1 MKKIGS
7 LLILIVSISATA
19 IAGNN
24 LRLIEAKG
32 IVNTTDIGGRGL
44 RVISLW
50 DKSKGSPVS
59 ADGNF
64 VVAISDSRPQKLWV
78 KDDRM
83 NTRALA
89 IVIPKNS
96 DKVVFDAQST
106 ALALLFQDPA
116 SFRNSAEAE
125 NTSILA
131 MNKKSFQDLVF
142 FLKNNLPTLD
152 LEELVNNEE
161 YIKLLEKCNKE
172 ILGQD
177 QAAIRKSLYEAKDK
191 LEKLLKD

>member
-7 LLILIVSISATA
+7 LVILIVSISTTA
-19 IAGNN
+19 IAGNS
-24 LRLIEAKG
+24 LKLIEAKG
-32 IVNTTDIGGRGL
+32 KVNTTDIGGKGL

-50 DKSKGSPVS
+50 DKNKGSPVS

-89 IVIPKNS
+89 IVIPKDSSN
-96 DKVVFDAQST
+96 VVFDAQST

-116 SFRNSAEAE
+116 SFRNSAEAA
-125 NTSILA
+125 NTSMLA
-131 MNKKSFQDLVF
+131 VNKKSFQDLVF
-142 FLKNNLPTLD
+142 FLKNNLPARN

-161 YIKLLEKCNKE
+161 YLKLLEECNKE

-177 QAAIRKSLYEAKDK
+177 QTVIRKSLYEEKDK